1 MKSQTCC
8 GPDLKSG
15 PWKKAERETSA
26 HATLAAAGRL
36 TGTLLIG
43 DPRLLA
49 VAGAL
54 SFCAATRWPEPPLQ
68 LSVGGLRRASAGQIF
83 VGCAY
88 KGAHGMARLRGAA
101 RDTKMLL
108 KW

>member
-1 MKSQTCC
+1 MAL
-8 GPDLKSG
+8 DAALSG
-15 PWKKAERETSA
+15 C
-26 HATLAAAGRL
+26 AAGLL

-43 DPRLLA
+43 DPKLLA

-68 LSVGGLRRASAGQIF
+68 LSVGGLRRASADQIF